1 VLGSPGRVMRTLGD
15 DEVAGI
21 RAIAD
26 HYVDNAR
33 RYRTDFKP
41 I

>member
-1 VLGSPGRVMRTLGD
+1 MAGIG
-15 DEVAGI
+15 EIAGI

-33 RYRTDFKP
+33 RYRADFKP